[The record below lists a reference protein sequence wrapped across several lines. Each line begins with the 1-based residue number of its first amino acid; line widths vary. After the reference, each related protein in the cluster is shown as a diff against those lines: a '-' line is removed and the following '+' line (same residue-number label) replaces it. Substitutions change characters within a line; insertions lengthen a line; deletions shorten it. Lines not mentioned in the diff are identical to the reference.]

1 MLQNHFHLV
10 LATADISV
18 FGVFIAVLVVL
29 ALAAKIGAAV
39 ARVFFGLIKIGIG
52 IIILSIIFGIVAL
65 CNALG
70 H

>member
-1 MLQNHFHLV
+1 ML
-10 LATADISV
+10 ASADTGM
-18 FGVFIAVLVVL
+18 FGVLIAVLVVL

-52 IIILSIIFGIVAL
+52 LIILSIIVGIVAL
-65 CNALG
+65 FNALG